1 MERKGQGAI
10 EYLLIIGA
18 AILVVA
24 IVIVAITSVVTTTP
38 PTGTDANKATNMLKC
53 NSDITSIGASGTG
66 ICNKLAANVSNTAN
80 SCNCCIST
88 LVTDITKVKLQNGQP
103 GCS

>member
-24 IVIVAITSVVTTTP
+24 IVIVAITSVVNTGKTQPGMNDQNKALNVAKCSVNINSLGGTCTVSGTP
-38 PTGTDANKATNMLKC
+38 PTLVAGCGCCDNTQVGDKTQVKNANNIA
-53 NSDITSIGASGTG
+53 
-66 ICNKLAANVSNTAN
+66 IC
-80 SCNCCIST
+80 
-88 LVTDITKVKLQNGQP
+88 P
-103 GCS
+103 